1 LVVRLSSALSS
12 RYESPRHAALF
23 DAIGDSGTDAADDW
37 RVLSAYAISLGRPA
51 GYTGTLG
58 PDRLIVVGVA
68 RAGLNPAV
76 RAFAV
81 LNRTVVETRDRVA
94 PIDRIVDRR
103 LRRHQRGDSHRLT
116 AIGGLAAMSLDAL
129 SSVAYGPEAIVL
141 GLVAAGAAALSWT
154 VPISVAIAVLLLVLV
169 VSYRQVIAVHPDG
182 GGAYAVAKKD
192 LGRWPSLLA
201 AASLVVDYVLTV
213 AVSLAAGAASLGSVF
228 PPLAHHLV
236 AVTMTGLV
244 VLTVINLIGI
254 AESAK
259 VLMGPTLVFIV
270 GIFAIIVVGFFEPHP
285 VALIGDDLGPI
296 HATEALGLVVI
307 LKAFSAGCSS
317 LTGVEAIANA
327 VPAFRSPA
335 VKRAQNCEV
344 ALGVLLGA
352 MLLGLAMLIRLHQVV
367 PRGNVTVLAQLSA
380 GAFGTGWP
388 FYVTNLAVTLVLGF
402 AANTSFGGLPVLM
415 QLLAKDHRLPHLFAL
430 RAERPVFRY
439 GVSTL
444 AILAAAVLLIVDAD
458 TQRLLPVFAIG
469 VFIGFTIS
477 QSGLVVHWRRER
489 GRGWLGK
496 AVLNGS
502 GAVLTAVAGIVLLAS
517 KFTEGAWLL
526 VILVPGLMLLFDR
539 IERYYRRAGEQL
551 GLGRIPPK
559 PVPGVDTRA
568 MVVVPI
574 VAVSSVAER
583 AVQAAMRLGG
593 EVVPVTVEVD
603 PDSTERLCKQWKE
616 WDPGVELKVLPSPHR
631 SLVAPTVSF
640 VRTQI
645 EKGRDVTVLLAQVE
659 PRRWRHR
666 LLYNQRGPIL
676 AAALRARTDAII
688 ATLAVRLD

>member
-1 LVVRLSSALSS
+1 L
-12 RYESPRHAALF
+12 
-23 DAIGDSGTDAADDW
+23 T
-37 RVLSAYAISLGRPA
+37 
-51 GYTGTLG
+51 
-58 PDRLIVVGVA
+58 PDTPIVIVIGVA
-68 RAGLNPAV
+68 RAGGVNPAV
-76 RAFAV
+76 RALAV
-81 LNRTVVETRDRVA
+81 LNRTVVETRDRAA

-141 GLVAAGAAALSWT
+141 GLIAAGAAAVSWT
-154 VPISVAIAVLLLVLV
+154 LPISAAIALLLLVLV

-228 PPLAHHLV
+228 PPLAPHLL
-236 AVTMTGLV
+236 AVTMTGLA

-259 VLMGPTLVFIV
+259 VLMGPTVVFIV

-285 VALIGDDLGPI
+285 VAVIGDDLGPI
-296 HATEALGLVVI
+296 RATEALGLVVI

-335 VKRAQNCEV
+335 VKRAQHTEV
-344 ALGVLLGA
+344 ALGALLGA
-352 MLLGLAMLIRLHQVV
+352 MLLGLAAQIRIHQVV
-367 PRGNVTVLAQLSA
+367 PRGNVTLLAQLSA

-388 FYVTNLAVTLVLGF
+388 FYVINLTVTLVLGF

-444 AILAAAVLLIVDAD
+444 AVLAAVVLLIVDAD

-477 QSGLVVHWRRER
+477 QTGLVVHWRKER
-489 GRGWLGK
+489 GHGWLGK
-496 AVLNGS
+496 AVLNGT
-502 GAVLTAVAGIVLLAS
+502 GAVLTAAAGIVLLAS
-517 KFTEGAWLL
+517 KFAEGAWLL
-526 VILVPGLMLLFDR
+526 LILVPGLVLLFDR

-551 GLGRIPPK
+551 GLGRIPAK

-603 PDSTERLCKQWKE
+603 PESTRRLCKQWKE
-616 WDPGVELKVLPSPHR
+616 WDPGLELKVLPSPHR
-631 SLVAPTVSF
+631 SLVAPTVGF
-640 VRTQI
+640 VRTQV

-676 AAALRARTDAII
+676 AAALRARTDAMI
-688 ATLAVRLD
+688 ATLAIRLD

>member
-1 LVVRLSSALSS
+1 
-12 RYESPRHAALF
+12 
-23 DAIGDSGTDAADDW
+23 
-37 RVLSAYAISLGRPA
+37 
-51 GYTGTLG
+51 
-58 PDRLIVVGVA
+58 
-68 RAGLNPAV
+68 
-76 RAFAV
+76 
-81 LNRTVVETRDRVA
+81 
-94 PIDRIVDRR
+94 
-103 LRRHQRGDSHRLT
+103 
-116 AIGGLAAMSLDAL
+116 MSLDAL

-141 GLVAAGAAALSWT
+141 GLITAGAAAVSWT
-154 VPISVAIAVLLLVLV
+154 LPISVAITVLLLVLV

-228 PPLAHHLV
+228 PPLAHHLL
-236 AVTMTGLV
+236 AVTMTGLA

-259 VLMGPTLVFIV
+259 VLMGPTVVFIV
-270 GIFAIIVVGFFEPHP
+270 EIFAIIVVGFFEPHP
-285 VALIGDDLGPI
+285 VAMIGDDLGPI

-335 VKRAQNCEV
+335 VKRAQHTEV
-344 ALGVLLGA
+344 ALGILLGA
-352 MLLGLAMLIRLHQVV
+352 MLLGLAALIQSHQMV
-367 PRGNVTVLAQLSA
+367 PRGNVTLLAQLSA

-388 FYVTNLAVTLVLGF
+388 FYVINLTVTLVLGF
-402 AANTSFGGLPVLM
+402 AANTSFGGLPVLL

-444 AILAAAVLLIVDAD
+444 AVLAAVVLLIVDAD

-477 QSGLVVHWRRER
+477 QTGLVVHWRKER

-496 AVLNGS
+496 AVLNGT

-526 VILVPGLMLLFDR
+526 LILVPGLVLLFDR

-551 GLGRIPPK
+551 GLGQIPPK
-559 PVPGVDTRA
+559 PVRGVDTQA
-568 MVVVPI
+568 MVIVPI

-583 AVQAAMRLGG
+583 AVQAALRLGG

-603 PDSTERLCKQWKE
+603 PASTRRLCHQWDE
-616 WDPGVELKVLPSPHR
+616 WDPGLKLKVLPSPHR
-631 SLVAPTVSF
+631 SLVAPTVGF

-666 LLYNQRGPIL
+666 LLYNQRGPVL
-676 AAALRARTDAII
+676 AAALRARTNAVV
-688 ATLAVRLD
+688 ATLAIRID

>member
-1 LVVRLSSALSS
+1 
-12 RYESPRHAALF
+12 
-23 DAIGDSGTDAADDW
+23 
-37 RVLSAYAISLGRPA
+37 
-51 GYTGTLG
+51 
-58 PDRLIVVGVA
+58 
-68 RAGLNPAV
+68 
-76 RAFAV
+76 
-81 LNRTVVETRDRVA
+81 
-94 PIDRIVDRR
+94 
-103 LRRHQRGDSHRLT
+103 
-116 AIGGLAAMSLDAL
+116 MSLDAL

-141 GLVAAGAAALSWT
+141 GLITAGAAAVSWT
-154 VPISVAIAVLLLVLV
+154 LPISVAITVLLLVLV

-228 PPLAHHLV
+228 PPLAHHLL
-236 AVTMTGLV
+236 AVTMTGLA

-259 VLMGPTLVFIV
+259 VLMGPTVVFIV

-285 VALIGDDLGPI
+285 VAMIGDDLGPI

-335 VKRAQNCEV
+335 VKRAQHTEV
-344 ALGVLLGA
+344 ALGILLGA
-352 MLLGLAMLIRLHQVV
+352 MLLGLAALIQSHQMV
-367 PRGNVTVLAQLSA
+367 PRGNVTLLAQLSA
-380 GAFGTGWP
+380 AAFGTGWP
-388 FYVTNLAVTLVLGF
+388 FYLINLTVTLVLGF
-402 AANTSFGGLPVLM
+402 AANTSFGGLPVLL

-444 AILAAAVLLIVDAD
+444 AVLAAVVLLIVDAD

-477 QSGLVVHWRRER
+477 QTGLVVHWRKER

-496 AVLNGS
+496 AVLNGT

-526 VILVPGLMLLFDR
+526 LILVPGLVLLFDR

-551 GLGRIPPK
+551 GLGQIPPK
-559 PVPGVDTRA
+559 PVRGVDTQA
-568 MVVVPI
+568 MVIVPI

-583 AVQAAMRLGG
+583 AVQAALRLGG

-603 PDSTERLCKQWKE
+603 PASTRRLCHQWDE
-616 WDPGVELKVLPSPHR
+616 WDPGLKLKVLPSPHR
-631 SLVAPTVSF
+631 SLVAPTVGF

-666 LLYNQRGPIL
+666 LLYNQRGPVL
-676 AAALRARTDAII
+676 AAALRARTNAVV
-688 ATLAVRLD
+688 ATLAIRID